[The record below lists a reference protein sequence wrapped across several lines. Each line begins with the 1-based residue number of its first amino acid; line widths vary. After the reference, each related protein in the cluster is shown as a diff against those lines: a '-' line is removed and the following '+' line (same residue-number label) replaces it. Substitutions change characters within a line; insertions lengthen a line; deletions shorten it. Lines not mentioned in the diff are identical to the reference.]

1 MFNTKILK
9 AISLITT
16 AIGLAVVAGWVFDVD
31 ALKSVVPQ
39 EVTMKFSTAVS
50 FVFSGVIL
58 YFVSNHF
65 AGKVGNDQIAIPI
78 SGLVIFLFMASLLA
92 TSILGV
98 PNGIEQLFVTE
109 DPAAVKTTLPGVP
122 SIPTLF
128 NFLLIVAV
136 GMISLNNPYNLRPIR
151 YIGYAILAVGA
162 ISLIGHL
169 SDQPVLYYYVENI
182 STAMAIH
189 TGILFV
195 LIGYALSQL
204 KSPQKLT
211 YTTTKIQ
218 TKLLFLFLASSI
230 IPIIFIVGL
239 NFNMTNSG
247 TSQSGAMTIGLVTAV
262 AVSFFSIFT
271 ARSISQPIVEL
282 KKISARISEGDFTVK
297 APQNSNDEI
306 GQLSKSFNQMIDNVI
321 KAERLS
327 TIGLLASRL
336 GHDLRNN
343 LATIMTTSGIMRK
356 RPGFDKDRDLQWQ
369 VNMIEK
375 AAQKIN
381 HQIED
386 VLNFVRFSP
395 LKSEHVALSKILHNT
410 IKSMYI
416 PPKIEVVLPQTDLT
430 LNCNANQFEI
440 VLTNL
445 INNSIQAMGTD
456 GEIII
461 DAYEDDYN
469 TIIKVKDSGPGIPNE
484 NLAKIFEPLFTT
496 KQQGTGLGLATCKN
510 IVSQYGGTIDVKNNP
525 TTFTIKIPK

>member
-1 MFNTKILK
+1 MFNTKISK
-9 AISLITT
+9 AISLITI
-16 AIGLAVVAGWVFDVD
+16 AIGIAVVAGWVFDVA

-39 EVTMKFSTAVS
+39 EVTMKFSTAIS

-65 AGKVGNDQIAIPI
+65 AGKGGNDQIAIPI
-78 SGLVIFLFMASLLA
+78 SGLVIFLFMASLL
-92 TSILGV
+92 TTRILGV

-109 DPAAVKTTLPGVP
+109 DPEAVKTTLPGVP
-122 SIPTLF
+122 SIPTII
-128 NFLLIVAV
+128 NFLLVVAV
-136 GMISLNNPYNLRPIR
+136 GMISLNNSYNLRPIR

-162 ISLIGHL
+162 VSLIGHL
-169 SDQPVLYYYVENI
+169 SGQPLLYYYVENI

-189 TGILFV
+189 TAILFV

-204 KSPQKLT
+204 KSPKKLT
-211 YTTTKIQ
+211 YTTKIQ

-230 IPIIFIVGL
+230 ISIIFIVGL
-239 NFNMTNSG
+239 NFNMTSSG
-247 TSQSGAMTIGLVTAV
+247 TQSGVLTIGLITAV
-262 AVSFFSIFT
+262 AVSIFSIFT

-343 LATIMTTSGIMRK
+343 LTTIITTSEIMRK
-356 RPGFDKDRDLQWQ
+356 RPGFDKDRNLQWQ
-369 VNMIEK
+369 VNMIER

-381 HQIED
+381 YQIED
-386 VLNFVRFSP
+386 VLNFVRSSP

-416 PPKIEVVLPQTDLT
+416 PPKIKVVLPQTDLT
-430 LNCNANQFEI
+430 LSCNANRFEI

-445 INNSIQAMGTD
+445 INNSIQAIGTD
-456 GEIII
+456 GEIVI

-469 TIIKVKDSGPGIPNE
+469 SIIKVKDSGPGIPDE

-496 KQQGTGLGLATCKN
+496 KQQGTGLGLATCRN

>member
-1 MFNTKILK
+1 MFNTKISK
-9 AISLITT
+9 AISLITIV
-16 AIGLAVVAGWVFDVD
+16 IGIAVVAGWVFDV
-31 ALKSVVPQ
+31 ATLKSVVPQ
-39 EVTMKFSTAVS
+39 EVTMKFSTAIS

-78 SGLVIFLFMASLLA
+78 SGLVIFLFMASLLT
-92 TSILGV
+92 TSILGI

-109 DPAAVKTTLPGVP
+109 DSAAVKTTLPGVP
-122 SIPTLF
+122 SIPTIT
-128 NFLLIVAV
+128 NFLLIVVV
-136 GMISLNNPYNLRPIR
+136 GMISLNNSYNLRPIR
-151 YIGYAILAVGA
+151 YMGYAILAVGA
-162 ISLIGHL
+162 VSLIGHL
-169 SDQPVLYYYVENI
+169 SGQPLLYYYVENI

-247 TSQSGAMTIGLVTAV
+247 TQSGAMTIGLVTAV

-343 LATIMTTSGIMRK
+343 LTTIITTSGIMRK

-369 VNMIEK
+369 ANMIEK

-381 HQIED
+381 YQIED

-430 LNCNANQFEI
+430 INCNANQFEI
-440 VLTNL
+440 VLSNL

-456 GEIII
+456 GEIVI
-461 DAYEDDYN
+461 DAYEDDHDSV
-469 TIIKVKDSGPGIPNE
+469 IKVKDSGPGIPNE

-496 KQQGTGLGLATCKN
+496 KQQGTGLGLATCRN

>member
-1 MFNTKILK
+1 MFNTKISK
-9 AISLITT
+9 TISLITI
-16 AIGLAVVAGWVFDVD
+16 AIGIAVVAGWVTDVA

-39 EVTMKFSTAVS
+39 QVTMKFSTAVS
-50 FVFSGVIL
+50 FVLSGVIL

-78 SGLVIFLFMASLLA
+78 SSLVIFLFMASLLT

-109 DPAAVKTTLPGVP
+109 DPPAVKTTLAGIP
-122 SIPTLF
+122 SIPTIT
-128 NFLLIVAV
+128 NFLLIVVV
-136 GMISLNNPYNLRPIR
+136 GMISLNNSYNLRPIR
-151 YIGYAILAVGA
+151 YIGCIILAVGA
-162 ISLIGHL
+162 VSLIGHL
-169 SDQPVLYYYVENI
+169 SNQPMLYYYVENI

-189 TGILFV
+189 TGVLFV
-195 LIGYALSQL
+195 LIGYALIQL
-204 KSPQKLT
+204 KLPQKLT
-211 YTTTKIQ
+211 YTTIKIQ
-218 TKLLFLFLASSI
+218 TKLLILFLASSI

-239 NFNMTNSG
+239 DYNATNFGVPQN
-247 TSQSGAMTIGLVTAV
+247 GAMTIGLVTTIAV
-262 AVSFFSIFT
+262 IFFSIFT
-271 ARSISQPIVEL
+271 ARSISKPIVEL
-282 KKISARISEGDFTVK
+282 KKISTRISEGDFTVK

-343 LATIMTTSGIMRK
+343 LTTIMTTCGIMRK
-356 RPGFDKDRDLQWQ
+356 SPSFDKNRDLQWQ

-381 HQIED
+381 CQIED

-410 IKSMYI
+410 TKSLYI
-416 PPKIEVVLPQTDLT
+416 PPKIKVILPQTDLT

-440 VLTNL
+440 VLSNL
-445 INNSIQAMGTD
+445 INNSIQAIGTS
-456 GEIII
+456 GEIVI
-461 DAYEDDYN
+461 DACEDDHDS
-469 TIIKVKDSGPGIPNE
+469 IIKVKDSGPGIPDE
-484 NLAKIFEPLFTT
+484 NLTKIFEPLFTT
-496 KQQGTGLGLATCKN
+496 KQQGTGLGLATCRN
-510 IVSQYGGTIDVKNNP
+510 IVSQYGGTIEVKNNP

>member
-1 MFNTKILK
+1 MFNTKISK
-9 AISLITT
+9 AISLITI
-16 AIGLAVVAGWVFDVD
+16 AIGIAVVAGWVFDVA

-39 EVTMKFSTAVS
+39 EVTMKFSTAIS

-78 SGLVIFLFMASLLA
+78 SGLVIFLFMASLLT

-109 DPAAVKTTLPGVP
+109 DHAAVKTTLPGVP
-122 SIPTLF
+122 SIPTIT
-128 NFLLIVAV
+128 NFLLIVVV
-136 GMISLNNPYNLRPIR
+136 GMISLNNSYNLRPIR

-162 ISLIGHL
+162 VSLIGHL
-169 SDQPVLYYYVENI
+169 SGQPLLYYYVENI

-195 LIGYALSQL
+195 LIGYAISQL

-247 TSQSGAMTIGLVTAV
+247 TQSGAMTIGLVTAV
-262 AVSFFSIFT
+262 AVSIFSIFT

-343 LATIMTTSGIMRK
+343 LTTIITTSGIMRK

-369 VNMIEK
+369 ANMIEK

-381 HQIED
+381 YQIED

-395 LKSEHVALSKILHNT
+395 LKSEHVTLSKILHNT

-430 LNCNANQFEI
+430 LSCNANQFEI
-440 VLTNL
+440 VLSNL

-456 GEIII
+456 GEIVI
-461 DAYEDDYN
+461 DAYEDDHN
-469 TIIKVKDSGPGIPNE
+469 SIIKVTDSGPGIPNE

-496 KQQGTGLGLATCKN
+496 KQQGTGLGLATCRN

>member
-1 MFNTKILK
+1 MFNTKISK
-9 AISLITT
+9 TISLIPI
-16 AIGLAVVAGWVFDVD
+16 AVGLAVAGGWVFDVA

-39 EVTMKFSTAVS
+39 EVTMKFSTAIS
-50 FVFSGVIL
+50 FVFSGIML

-65 AGKVGNDQIAIPI
+65 AGKIGNDQIAIPI
-78 SGLVIFLFMASLLA
+78 SGLVIFLFMASLLT
-92 TSILGV
+92 TSILGI

-109 DPAAVKTTLPGVP
+109 APTAVKTTLPGIP
-122 SIPTLF
+122 SIPTII
-128 NFLLIVAV
+128 NFLLIVVV
-136 GMISLNNPYNLRPIR
+136 GMISLNNSYKPRPIR
-151 YIGYAILAVGA
+151 YIGYVIMTVGA
-162 ISLIGHL
+162 VSLIGHL
-169 SDQPVLYYYVENI
+169 SDQPLLYYYIENI

-211 YTTTKIQ
+211 YTTMKIQ
-218 TKLLFLFLASSI
+218 TKLLILFLTSSI
-230 IPIIFIVGL
+230 IPIIFIMGL
-239 NFNMTNSG
+239 NYKVMNSDISQGG
-247 TSQSGAMTIGLVTAV
+247 TMTIGLVTAT
-262 AVSFFSIFT
+262 AVSLFSIFT

-282 KKISARISEGDFTVK
+282 KKISTRISEGDFTVK

-343 LATIMTTSGIMRK
+343 LTTIITTSGIIRK
-356 RPGFDKDRDLQWQ
+356 KPGFDKDRDLQWQ
-369 VNMIEK
+369 VNMIER

-381 HQIED
+381 YQIED

-395 LKSEHVALSKILHNT
+395 LKSEHVRLSKILNST
-410 IKSMYI
+410 IKSLHI
-416 PPKIEVVLPQTDLT
+416 PPKIKVVLPQTDLT

-456 GEIII
+456 GEIVI
-461 DAYEDDYN
+461 DAYEDDQN
-469 TIIKVKDSGPGIPNE
+469 SIIKVKDSGPGIPNE

-496 KQQGTGLGLATCKN
+496 KQQGTGLGLATCRN
-510 IVSQYGGTIDVKNNP
+510 IVNQYGGTIDVRNNP
-525 TTFTIKIPK
+525 TTFIIKIPK